1 MEATKM
7 ENFLNGPLLQWLR
20 TLPEAPAEITFAEL
34 TSGQFLHNV
43 LQSFDANIPT
53 TSPKFDPNPD
63 LRTRVMN
70 INLLI
75 EKLKL
80 YYENILS
87 QTIVIA
93 LPNPIKICQSPPTDP
108 SLQEMDTL
116 LLLLLGAAVQS
127 SQKEHAINSIKNLP
141 FELQHA
147 FVDKIK
153 DVTENPEKIWPT
165 DYDDPKAM
173 TVEQKDKYY
182 FILVKHVKKLVKQ
195 RDSFANQVMEIALQ
209 TTNPNEESTS
219 DSRSSTQLTPEKN
232 HFALEISES
241 KSKVRKLNHQLEEK
255 TEALMETK
263 SELEKLAAQVAKLR
277 QENIELTQDA
287 RAAKTYRDELDIV
300 RDRANKA
307 DELEAEIQRY
317 KDKVHDLHYFK
328 SRVDEVQEDKRILV
342 ETKDMLEE
350 QLAKARKRSDQVL
363 SLEKEIL
370 SYKTALDKIQ
380 MDRESDK
387 QRIDELTEENYALQM
402 STKSS
407 FSESRSLLA
416 EMQVLK
422 TKGGKDTNI
431 LTEQLGQDITRV
443 HRLELENQRL
453 LSELENAKEKGF
465 SEFSGKL
472 LELEKENK
480 RQSITIE
487 QLQHQRKKDEDYHAQ
502 LNDQLRRS
510 ESKIKELNTV
520 VAALKEAEEQ
530 LSIEKNTEI
539 DNLQTQVD
547 SMRKRQESSQNEQL
561 AQIQEENLKL
571 IKERTHLQTQVN
583 KLTGEKERLAHRV
596 EDMQTQ
602 LNQAEDLKFEKEK
615 LNSQLERVMKET
627 EDLRSL
633 KDSYESS
640 SDSFEKTR
648 DENERLS
655 KLLDK
660 LKTDKHDYQMDNT
673 ELRRQ
678 VDLLNRKNQVL
689 ALESNR
695 IPTLESERED
705 LKDTIN
711 KMRISMDTLEASA
724 KKSDE
729 LENKL
734 AALSS
739 DNNRLKRQVQSSAKK
754 LEELGREHTTISN
767 ENKALLNNIQNLKAN
782 AKNMEKMEKEFYDL
796 DASHD
801 KMKREYNSLTREL
814 ERLTQ
819 TNELK
824 EVTLIDLQS
833 KVETLQRE
841 RDGLERD
848 LEQWKQDSSRIQDL
862 ENERRQLVQ
871 SGSMDKR
878 SLVKLREELVNEKL
892 KTENLTNQLEGLNQQ
907 LRTLGIDQ
915 NILNGQDEL
924 VSPERMKNLEGS
936 MDHLLESQQKKI
948 KGLESQLTAAIK
960 QKTTYQQQVE
970 TLELQIKAG
979 DSQVGLEKQLSK
991 VVKEKDQYRSE
1002 LLELKMEASTNA
1014 EKIELYDAKVKKLN
1028 EDLVNIKVENS
1039 TLQSQSTS
1047 LLSQINQLQVTQSN
1061 LENAKRKSDE
1071 SERRWKMERQNLLR
1085 DQVELQK
1092 LHDGL
1097 QQDYDNLLV
1106 EKDSQKEVE
1115 KALKADLAKLQSMSL
1130 SLSEGQDSLI
1140 KAKEALDQER
1150 ENLRADVRTLA
1161 NLRSEHNR
1169 LKEDFRSLFTTNER
1183 VKGEYCNLQSDY
1195 KALKTSYNQLKLQ
1208 QTDFKGQLDETRS
1221 QLTQID
1227 VEYSKAVNRCEV
1239 LTKINNSLEDDRK
1252 GLMDQFSMLLSQ
1264 YQELLTQTLN
1274 DKEHFHEEE
1283 KFYTDKMNHLSRQKE
1298 KLEEKIMEQYKRM
1311 DNSPQKKMGLGG
1323 TFVQKMKKY
1332 SLIPGN
1338 SRASNSTSGNLSGS
1352 GGSTSAASAL
1362 SAAKVR
1368 SHTLNPISTSRA
1380 GSNSRGRLRASED
1393 AQDSSSVG
1401 SGCNDSLDSG
1411 SHSPRQDN
1419 LITRSESAHELTRR
1433 RESQNHKN
1441 SVAHLAIP
1449 PHLEE
1454 DSDGNHA
1461 DNDSVNSLMSGA
1473 STFLTG
1479 ASDRYGESDHQHQ
1492 HHYLQHP
1499 LMQNQSFSSH
1509 SEVGLPLTSKTSI
1522 SRPGVTRILING
1534 GDQTESNQQRSSTPR
1549 LTSWKSTNSSPIL
1562 GESQSHQDSS
1572 APAVPARK
1580 PSRSGG
1586 KETHPP
1592 PLPQRPLKPQGGS
1605 SSSSSGSGSS
1615 SVGRGCALDDN
1626 RYHQDDTDDSST
1638 IDEEPSKQ
1646 ENTAW
1651 YEYGCV

>member
-7 ENFLNGPLLQWLR
+7 ETFLNGPLLQWLR

-53 TSPKFDPNPD
+53 TSPKFDSNPD
-63 LRTRVMN
+63 LRARVMN

-93 LPNPIKICQSPPTDP
+93 LPNTIKICQSPPTDQ

-127 SQKEHAINSIKNLP
+127 SQKEHAVNSIQNLP
-141 FELQHA
+141 VELQHA

-153 DVTENPEKIWPT
+153 DVTDNPENIWPT

-209 TTNPNEESTS
+209 TTNLNEDALADPNS
-219 DSRSSTQLTPEKN
+219 SRLTPEKN

-317 KDKVHDLHYFK
+317 KDKVHDLHYYK
-328 SRVDEVQEDKRILV
+328 TRVDEVQEDKRILV

-350 QLAKARKRSDQVL
+350 QLTKARKRSDQVL

-370 SYKTALDKIQ
+370 SYKTALDKVQ
-380 MDRESDK
+380 LDRESDK

-431 LTEQLGQDITRV
+431 FTEQIGQDVTRV

-453 LSELENAKEKGF
+453 MSELENAKERGF
-465 SEFSGKL
+465 SEFSGKI

-480 RQSITIE
+480 RHSITIV
-487 QLQHQRKKDEDYHAQ
+487 QLQQQREKDEDYHAQ
-502 LNDQLRRS
+502 LNNQLRRS

-520 VAALKEAEEQ
+520 VAALKEVEEQ

-547 SMRKRQESSQNEQL
+547 SLRKRQESSQNEQL
-561 AQIQEENLKL
+561 AQIQEENLNL

-583 KLTGEKERLAHRV
+583 KLSGEKERLAHRV
-596 EDMQTQ
+596 EDTQAQ

-615 LNSQLERVMKET
+615 LNSQLERVMKEA

-655 KLLDK
+655 KALDK
-660 LKTDKHDYQMDNT
+660 LKTDKHNFLMDNT
-673 ELRRQ
+673 DLKRQ

-689 ALESNR
+689 VLESDR
-695 IPTLESERED
+695 IPSLENEREE

-711 KMRISMDTLEASA
+711 KMRISMDTLEVSA

-729 LENKL
+729 LEQKL

-739 DNNRLKRQVQSSAKK
+739 DNSRLKRQVESSAKK

-767 ENKALLNNIQNLKAN
+767 ENKALLNNIQNLKTN

-796 DASHD
+796 DANHD
-801 KMKREYNSLTREL
+801 KMKREHNSLTKEF

-819 TNELK
+819 AHELK

-833 KVETLQRE
+833 RVETLQRE
-841 RDGLERD
+841 RDGLERELD
-848 LEQWKQDSSRIQDL
+848 QWKQDSSRIQDL
-862 ENERRQLVQ
+862 EIERLQLVQ

-892 KTENLTNQLEGLNQQ
+892 KTESLSNQLEGLNQQ

-924 VSPERMKNLEGS
+924 ISSERMKNLEGS
-936 MDHLLESQQKKI
+936 MDQLLESQQKKI
-948 KGLESQLTAAIK
+948 KGLESQLTVALK
-960 QKTTYQQQVE
+960 QKTNYQQQVE

-1002 LLELKMEASTNA
+1002 LLELKMESSTNA

-1039 TLQSQSTS
+1039 TLQSQSSS
-1047 LLSQINQLQVTQSN
+1047 LLSQINHLQLNQNS
-1061 LENAKRKSDE
+1061 LESAKRKSDE

-1097 QQDYDNLLV
+1097 QQDYDNLLI
-1106 EKDSQKEVE
+1106 EKDGQKEVE

-1130 SLSEGQDSLI
+1130 SLSEGQDTLI

-1150 ENLRADVRTLA
+1150 ENLRADARTLA

-1221 QLTQID
+1221 QLTQVD
-1227 VEYSKAVNRCEV
+1227 VEYSKAMNRCEV

-1252 GLMDQFSMLLSQ
+1252 GLMEQFSMLLSQ

-1338 SRASNSTSGNLSGS
+1338 SRTSNSSQGNISGS

-1368 SHTLNPISTSRA
+1368 SHTLNPISINRA
-1380 GSNSRGRLRASED
+1380 RSNSRGRLRTVED

-1479 ASDRYGESDHQHQ
+1479 TSDRYGESDH
-1492 HHYLQHP
+1492 HHNHIHHHQHP
-1499 LMQNQSFSSH
+1499 LMQNQSVSSH
-1509 SEVGLPLTSKTSI
+1509 SEVGLPLTSKTSL

-1534 GDQTESNQQRSSTPR
+1534 GEQTESNQRSSTPR

-1562 GESQSHQDSS
+1562 GESQCHQDSS

-1586 KETHPP
+1586 KEAHPPP
-1592 PLPQRPLKPQGGS
+1592 PLPQRPHKLQGGGG
-1605 SSSSSGSGSS
+1605 SSSSGSGS